1 MCVVSYAGARVRTG
15 GVGDP
20 SGEYSEEARES
31 AAWSALA
38 RRFQYYFN
46 VAQRRSPFAL
56 HKRACATLSDVATTA
71 VAARGQRPETSRR
84 DGRVYAPRVSSMS
97 VPRIVMIGTP
107 RAHMLHENNRARA

>member
-1 MCVVSYAGARVRTG
+1 MTG

-20 SGEYSEEARES
+20 SGEYSGEARES

-56 HKRACATLSDVATTA
+56 HKRACATLSDDCSRGRGNGLKRAVEMVAFT
-71 VAARGQRPETSRR
+71 
-84 DGRVYAPRVSSMS
+84 PRVSSMS